1 MKNDSVKKM
10 TGTAILLAIEI
21 VFQVIGNYI
30 TLPGGISINL
40 SLIPIALG
48 AILFGPLSGGFLGL
62 MNGLLVLFAPS
73 TQAVFFQYAPLGTI
87 VTCLS
92 KCTIAGIVAGLV
104 FKLINKK
111 SFIVA
116 AIIASLLV
124 PILNTGIFALCALT
138 LIAKAI
144 ENLNVENVNTFK
156 FLFLILI
163 TWNFLIEFTVT
174 TVLSPTI
181 AKVTKIISK
190 EQI

>member
-1 MKNDSVKKM
+1 MKNDAVKKM

-116 AIIASLLV
+116 AIVASLLV

-174 TVLSPTI
+174 SVLSPTI
-181 AKVTKIISK
+181 AKVTKIVSK